1 MLKHALN
8 TDFPGLGRMIQAFIG
23 AVRFR
28 GQAAG
33 RQDLNF
39 ILQPSSII
47 QDAGWLLSDYG
58 LQRMSISNMA
68 LNNLPELLSYLLLID
83 HCQFFLSV

>member
-1 MLKHALN
+1 
-8 TDFPGLGRMIQAFIG
+8 MIQAFIG

-33 RQDLNF
+33 RQDLNYV
-39 ILQPSSII
+39 LQPSSII

-58 LQRMSISNMA
+58 LQQMSISNMA
-68 LNNLPELLSYLLLID
+68 LNNLPELLSYLLGYVEFVGPIYSKRYY
-83 HCQFFLSV
+83 CVQVQI